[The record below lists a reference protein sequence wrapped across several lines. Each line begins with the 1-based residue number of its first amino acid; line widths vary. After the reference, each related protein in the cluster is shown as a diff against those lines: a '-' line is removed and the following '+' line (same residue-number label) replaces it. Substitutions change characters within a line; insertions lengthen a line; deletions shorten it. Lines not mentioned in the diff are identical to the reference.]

1 MLKIASFFAPA
12 VVALLVATS
21 AGAQAPD
28 PAKPGVVEAEVVKLQ
43 ATVTA
48 VDRADRTVTL
58 RGEDGS
64 EVEIALSDQVK
75 NFDQIK
81 TGDKVTATMYEAT
94 AIFVSESKGQPTA
107 MNEGVVQVARPGEKP
122 GGVTTDVTEV
132 TATVESVDAAKHIV
146 KVKGPEGH
154 IRTIKVGND
163 VKNLAAVKKGD
174 QLVVRHTEEVA
185 IAVTKQWEFIEK
197 RQTQWSW

>member
-48 VDRADRTVTL
+48 VDPADRAVTL
-58 RGEDGS
+58 RGEDGR
-64 EVEIALSDQVK
+64 EVEVTLSDQVK

-81 TGDKVTATMYEAT
+81 VGDTVTATLYEAT
-94 AIFVSESKGQPTA
+94 AIFVRKAEGQPA
-107 MNEGVVQVARPGEKP
+107 AAEAGVVQVARPGDKP
-122 GGVTTDVTEV
+122 AGISTDVTEI
-132 TATVESVDAAKHIV
+132 TATVEDIDTARRIV
-146 KVKGPEGH
+146 KLKGPEGE
-154 IRTIKVGND
+154 IRVLKVGKD

-185 IAVTKQWEFIEK
+185 IAVTK
-197 RQTQWSW
+197 